1 MRLYSEIELNEQ
13 LDRCNLSPKQ
23 KGNIRGLISII
34 TEKYSDQIEKM
45 KCCANCKN
53 CEINFTNDS
62 GIKYGCKKLGR
73 KCDDCILND
82 YYHWELK
89 NE

>member
-13 LDRCNLSPKQ
+13 LDRLHLSPKQ
-23 KGNIRGLISII
+23 KDNVRGLISSI

-45 KCCANCKN
+45 KCCLNCKHQTLKTKDDFLFC
-53 CEINFTNDS
+53 CE
-62 GIKYGCKKLGR
+62 CKQLDEQKE
-73 KCDDCILND
+73 KIILTK
-82 YYHWELK
+82 WGLK